1 MVVPTY
7 LVNYWFKYAS
17 NESNKHTEPLL
28 LSSADTRY
36 PLCVYIQQPALL
48 PYING
53 AQICRKSS
61 KQVAYRTHDTFSQP
75 KRILWIKT
83 ELLTLHFIQ
92 SVIECR
98 HRNNTSLSYSLFS
111 LKKVPTHFVY
121 NVHRK

>member
-1 MVVPTY
+1 MVVSTY
-7 LVNYWFKYAS
+7 LVKYRLKYAS
-17 NESNKHTEPLL
+17 NESNKHTVPLL

-36 PLCVYIQQPALL
+36 PMCVCIYIQQPALM
-48 PYING
+48 PYINE

-61 KQVAYRTHDTFSQP
+61 KHVAYRTHDTFSQP

-98 HRNNTSLSYSLFS
+98 HRNNSSLSYSQFS
-111 LKKVPTHFVY
+111 LKKSSNSF
-121 NVHRK
+121 RL